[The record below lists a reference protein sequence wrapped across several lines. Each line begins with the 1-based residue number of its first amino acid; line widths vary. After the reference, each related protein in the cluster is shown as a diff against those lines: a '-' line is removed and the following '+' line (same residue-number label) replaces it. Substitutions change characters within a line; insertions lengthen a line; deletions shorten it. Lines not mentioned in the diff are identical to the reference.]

1 MVSSLVCTTVTI
13 SARKPPALGKV
24 NHIVMVPTSDLDA
37 AGMQAVPVSHP
48 QTLHEVKV
56 EGQWK
61 KMVREDHP
69 HEMTPVLKGADQTTQ
84 QPFGSAKR

>member
-1 MVSSLVCTTVTI
+1 MM
-13 SARKPPALGKV
+13 APKF
-24 NHIVMVPTSDLDA
+24 DLHA
-37 AGMQAVPVSHP
+37 AGMQAVPVPHP

-69 HEMTPVLKGADQTTQ
+69 HELMPVLKGADQMRQ
-84 QPFGSAKR
+84 QPFGPAKR

>member
-1 MVSSLVCTTVTI
+1 MATKTNL
-13 SARKPPALGKV
+13 
-24 NHIVMVPTSDLDA
+24 HA
-37 AGMQAVPVSHP
+37 AGMQAVPVPHP

-69 HEMTPVLKGADQTTQ
+69 HELTPVLKGADQTRQ
-84 QPFGSAKR
+84 QPFGPAKR